1 MIANATHMQR
11 EIEEIPQAVA
21 RLLDGSGAVL
31 AEAGRG
37 IK

>member
-1 MIANATHMQR
+1 MISNTTHMQR

-21 RLLDGSGAVL
+21 RRLDGSGAVL

-37 IK
+37 I